1 MKSKTK
7 RIYLLIFGFMIA
19 LSCMLFAVG
28 CNEDAGSGTGVLE
41 ILNWGNETI
50 TAEAGKMCE
59 LPEYQAKDKKGNTYK
74 VMKYAYRKEDNVRVP
89 VVKNRIDVFS
99 TQGYEVHYKAVKG
112 NASAVKKLTVKVSD
126 MTPPSIICS
135 GEKFAEAGVKYFW
148 NGITIKDNTDA
159 DIAYTVE
166 PYDENNMIVDYD
178 SDGFVPAKT
187 GYYTLKIKATDTFGN
202 TGETSYKIF
211 ARTAKKG
218 NEIERFDDEASVYFA
233 YTLNGKIK
241 NYGKYSPFRLSPS
254 SNGSVCIKSTSQ
266 ANTNI
271 YVLTRKS
278 YGQMLKINDGV
289 LSASIFLAQAKDTTR
304 NVDFCGKSFTIPTN
318 TWVNLTVSE
327 KDVGSFSIIL
337 GRLSVGS
344 EALFTIKNNEEL
356 FTLFIDKVV
365 FTEAQP
371 KVGGL
376 KEAYSFGEKVNFT
389 VSSNY
394 KAYLQTD
401 NEIKEVSTN
410 FIIPKAGKYTLVFSA
425 ADPLKADYVHTFVY
439 GDPDLHFDADVL
451 WFAPLDNQLPK
462 VYSKGLVVED
472 VKYYKVD
479 AITGIKRQL
488 TGVFSAENPF
498 FLIAERTVSG
508 KTTFVKKY
516 YNVIKYAVGTLF
528 DFDDASF
535 SRTVTG
541 AEASCKEEFNG
552 EKGCLVLNVPANTSG
567 LIACKNWIPVFGRAY
582 YQYGGFTH
590 LKIRMYVS
598 NPGALDMTFYATDST
613 GAVIS
618 EADYKL
624 FASAS
629 HSGEE
634 TGWYDVTLPIDGFM
648 KYFTNFTSSCNFW
661 TTAKADVIVAFD
673 SVVAIKM

>member
-7 RIYLLIFGFMIA
+7 RIYLLILGFMIA
-19 LSCMLFAVG
+19 LSSMLFAVG
-28 CNEDAGSGTGVLE
+28 CNESGDSGTGVLE

-59 LPEYQAKDKKGNTYK
+59 LPEYQAKDKKGNTYT

-89 VVKNRIDVFS
+89 VVKNCIDVFS

-112 NASAVKKLTVKVSD
+112 KASAVKKLTVKVSD

-135 GEKFAEAGVKYFW
+135 GEKFAEAGVKYYW
-148 NGITIKDNTDA
+148 NGITVKDNTDA
-159 DIAYTVE
+159 DISYTVE
-166 PYDENNMIVDYD
+166 PYDDKDMIVDYD
-178 SDGFVPAKT
+178 ADGFVPAKT
-187 GYYTLKIKATDTFGN
+187 GYYTLRIKATDNFGN
-202 TGETSYKIF
+202 VGETSYKIF

-241 NYGKYSPFRLSPS
+241 NYGEYTSHRLSENS
-254 SNGSVCIKSTSQ
+254 GGSVCIQSTSQ
-266 ANTNI
+266 SNTNV
-271 YVLTRKS
+271 YVVSRMSYSQMTKLT
-278 YGQMLKINDGV
+278 DGV
-289 LSASIFLAQAKDTTR
+289 LTASIFLAQATDSTR
-304 NVDFCGKSFTIPTN
+304 TIEFFGKSFTVPTN
-318 TWVNLTVSE
+318 TWVNLSVTE
-327 KDVGSFSIIL
+327 KDVGSFSIVL
-337 GRLSVGS
+337 GRLSNGT
-344 EALFTIKNNEEL
+344 EAVFTIKNNAEL

-365 FTEAQP
+365 YTEAQP
-371 KVGGL
+371 KVNGL
-376 KEAYSFGEKVNFT
+376 KTSYSSGEKVNFT
-389 VSSNY
+389 TSSNY
-394 KAYLQTD
+394 RAFVQTD
-401 NEIKEVSTN
+401 SEIKEVSTN
-410 FIIPKAGKYTLVFSA
+410 FALDKAGKYTLVFTAS
-425 ADPLKADYVHTFVY
+425 DPLKADYVHTFTY
-439 GDPDLHFDADVL
+439 GDADLSFDSEIQ
-451 WFAPLDNQLPK
+451 WFAPSDNQLPK
-462 VYSKGLVVED
+462 VYENGALASD

-528 DFDDASF
+528 DFDNASF

-552 EKGCLVLNVPANTSG
+552 EKGCLVLNIPANTIG
-567 LIACKNWIPVFGRAY
+567 LISGKNWSPVFSRAY
-582 YQYGGFTH
+582 YQDGFTH

-598 NPGALDMTFYATDST
+598 NPSALDMTFYTTDSS
-613 GAVIS
+613 GSVVS

-624 FASAS
+624 FSSAS

-634 TGWYDVTLPIDGFM
+634 AGWFDVTLPIDGFV

-661 TTAKADVIVAFD
+661 TTAKADVTVAFASIVA
-673 SVVAIKM
+673 VKNA